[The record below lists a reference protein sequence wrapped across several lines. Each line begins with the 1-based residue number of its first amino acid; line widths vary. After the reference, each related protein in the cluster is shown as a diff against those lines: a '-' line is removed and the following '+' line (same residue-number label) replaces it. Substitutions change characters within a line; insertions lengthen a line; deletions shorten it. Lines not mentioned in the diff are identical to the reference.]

1 MFFGD
6 GKSHAIL
13 IRGFRK
19 ARDLDSLLNGMD
31 ERFFH
36 SPCVDHGTSKP
47 RGSSTSA
54 SFEYPPEKFTT
65 WPLNTHHFEDFSQL
79 LPAGKH
85 TKNYGTSPFLMGKST
100 ISMAIFNSK
109 LFNYQR
115 VYRISHSQS
124 IKSHVEVPFNSNKS
138 PFFSQLLVWTNP
150 CSFSDF
156 RSLRRWS
163 SVDHGD
169 IINSVWSPA
178 TILYTVYI
186 YIYISIIFHTRWY
199 PPNVKCWLVL
209 IGEIWSFQRTTKRN
223 KNQWTSEARRTWAS
237 RGNNMANPIAEEVF
251 LNAYW

>member
-13 IRGFRK
+13 IREFRK

-54 SFEYPPEKFTT
+54 SFEYPPEKITT

-79 LPAGKH
+79 LPSGKH

-109 LFNYQR
+109 LLNYQR

-124 IKSHVEVPFNSNKS
+124 IKSHVEVPLNSNKS
-138 PFFSQLLVWTNP
+138 PFFSQLLVASHGSSQWT
-150 CSFSDF
+150 
-156 RSLRRWS
+156 
-163 SVDHGD
+163 
-169 IINSVWSPA
+169 WSPLLA
-178 TILYTVYI
+178 VMA
-186 YIYISIIFHTRWY
+186 S
-199 PPNVKCWLVL
+199 WLVPTL
-209 IGEIWSFQRTTKRN
+209 FWDDWRVYVGGES
-223 KNQWTSEARRTWAS
+223 
-237 RGNNMANPIAEEVF
+237 GAE
-251 LNAYW
+251 

>member
-13 IRGFRK
+13 IREFRK

-79 LPAGKH
+79 LPSGKH

-115 VYRISHSQS
+115 VFTIIWTIVHRFSPLFHISFTMVSPCFD
-124 IKSHVEVPFNSNKS
+124 HVF
-138 PFFSQLLVWTNP
+138 
-150 CSFSDF
+150 
-156 RSLRRWS
+156 
-163 SVDHGD
+163 
-169 IINSVWSPA
+169 
-178 TILYTVYI
+178 
-186 YIYISIIFHTRWY
+186 IIFQHVFTFVPYGSIYWRRY
-199 PPNVKCWLVL
+199 PLV
-209 IGEIWSFQRTTKRN
+209 I
-223 KNQWTSEARRTWAS
+223 
-237 RGNNMANPIAEEVF
+237 
-251 LNAYW
+251 